1 MKEVPMIKTMILM
14 AFLALAACTNTMQ
27 GVEGD
32 MQNNADAIGD
42 AMKG

>member
-1 MKEVPMIKTMILM
+1 MIKTLILLTFIAM
-14 AFLALAACTNTMQ
+14 AACTNTMQ